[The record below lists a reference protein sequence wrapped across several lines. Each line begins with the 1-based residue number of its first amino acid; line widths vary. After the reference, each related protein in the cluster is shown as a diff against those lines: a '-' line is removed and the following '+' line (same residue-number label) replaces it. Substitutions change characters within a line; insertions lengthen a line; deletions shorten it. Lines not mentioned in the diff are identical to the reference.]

1 VADNNLFIR
10 GKGSVSWRNKVL
22 VVLIVYFAGFATGI
36 YALAP
41 ANTQAAGLTEP
52 NQPKSF
58 PHSFLKSDEFA
69 KSFNSVMQSCIKAGS
84 DAAARIGEFIKEKTT
99 AKKEASKAVARR

>member
-1 VADNNLFIR
+1 M
-10 GKGSVSWRNKVL
+10 SWRNKVL

-41 ANTQAAGLTEP
+41 ANTQAAGPTEP

-58 PHSFLKSDEFA
+58 PHSFIKSDEFA
-69 KSFNSVMQSCIKAGS
+69 KSFNSEMHTCIKAGS
-84 DAAARIGEFIKEKTT
+84 DAVVRTVEFIKHIT
-99 AKKEASKAVARR
+99 ASKKENSKIAANR